1 MHGSNGCP
9 RRARNVRTG
18 TGKVVRWLGQ
28 ARAWLT
34 AVVLASLLA
43 AIGEPC
49 SAASIPGSAAALRA
63 QYAAMADRPAANAFQ
78 RPIRVESEERA
89 SNHRGD
95 VYAVVEHPFATVSS
109 ALGEAAHW
117 CDILILH
124 LNVKYCRAS
133 TDPAQR
139 SLAVQIGRKN
149 AEPLDAGRR
158 VTLVHRVVAADA
170 DYLRI
175 GLTADRGPF
184 STANYTIVLEAIPLE
199 GGRSFL
205 HLSYS
210 YALGLPARLAL
221 RAYFSALG
229 AGKVGFSVVAT
240 DANGKPVYVNDLRGA
255 LERNAMRFYLAI
267 DAYLDAVTA
276 PPQEQLDKRMRE
288 WFAATERFPLQL
300 HELDQKEYLAMKRE
314 EYERQRLEP

>member
-1 MHGSNGCP
+1 MD
-9 RRARNVRTG
+9 RRA
-18 TGKVVRWLGQ
+18 GKPGGHSDAGAAKAGWRGRM
-28 ARAWLT
+28 RAWSIAALS
-34 AVVLASLLA
+34 AWSLIA
-43 AIGEPC
+43 AG
-49 SAASIPGSAAALRA
+49 AACAAHPVSAAAASLRA
-63 QYAAMADRPAANAFQ
+63 QYAAMQERLDASPFQ
-78 RPIRVESEERA
+78 RPLRLESQEKA
-89 SNHRGD
+89 SDLRGD
-95 VYAVVEHPFATVSS
+95 VHAVVEHPFATVSS
-109 ALGEAAHW
+109 ALRDATHW

-158 VTLVHRVVAADA
+158 VTLAHRVVAADA

-175 GLTADRGPF
+175 ALTADRGPF
-184 STANYTIVLEAIPLE
+184 STANYSIVLEAIPLE
-199 GGRSFL
+199 GGKSFL

-221 RAYFSALG
+221 RTYFGALG

-255 LERNAMRFYLAI
+255 LERNAMRFYLAVE
-267 DAYLDAVTA
+267 AYLDAVTA

-300 HELDQKEYLAMKRE
+300 HELEQKEYLAMKRD

>member
-1 MHGSNGCP
+1 MDRGAERP
-9 RRARNVRTG
+9 R
-18 TGKVVRWLGQ
+18 WQ
-28 ARAWLT
+28 SDARAAATSRRGRMRAWSI
-34 AVVLASLLA
+34 AALA
-43 AIGEPC
+43 AWCLIAAGAACASAPD
-49 SAASIPGSAAALRA
+49 SGAAASLRA
-63 QYAAMADRPAANAFQ
+63 QYAAMQERLDASPFQ
-78 RPIRVESEERA
+78 RPLRLESQEKA
-89 SNHRGD
+89 SDLRGD
-95 VYAVVEHPFATVSS
+95 VHAVVEHPFATVSS
-109 ALGEAAHW
+109 ALRDATHW

-133 TDPAQR
+133 TDPTQR

-158 VTLVHRVVAADA
+158 VTLAHRVVAADA

-175 GLTADRGPF
+175 ALTAERGPF
-184 STANYTIVLEAIPLE
+184 GTANYTIVLEAIPLD
-199 GGRSFL
+199 GGTRSFL

-221 RAYFSALG
+221 RAYFGALG

-240 DANGKPVYVNDLRGA
+240 DASGKPVYVNDLRGA
-255 LERNAMRFYLAI
+255 LERNAMRFYLAV

-276 PPQEQLDKRMRE
+276 PPQERLDKRMRE

-314 EYERQRLEP
+314 EYERQQLEP